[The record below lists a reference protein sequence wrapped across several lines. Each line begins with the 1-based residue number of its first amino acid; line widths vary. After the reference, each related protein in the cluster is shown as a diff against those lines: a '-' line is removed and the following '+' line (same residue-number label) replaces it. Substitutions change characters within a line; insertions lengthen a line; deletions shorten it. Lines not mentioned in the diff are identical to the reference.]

1 MLEKRKHKRLKM
13 EHALELAR
21 LNADGT
27 ADDGVVNADILN
39 ISRGGIGFLS
49 RKSLEVGSYY
59 DTRISLFDREMI
71 DAVLEIVHVEEQE
84 KGYFNWKEQAD
95 DGSYYDDIQLY
106 GMDAF
111 PLQKVKVLKGDV
123 TALDQE
129 NAIAAVYMQDDYDKK
144 VDHSN
149 WAGVGDQVTLRYVNS
164 WKYFNAETG
173 KEIPEEEI
181 DSYEG
186 ACDVEADD
194 YTQKTYTVVAEILV
208 PSVMSCRYYGSPQF
222 VLGSDTFIKD
232 TGTKDVMHMMF
243 DMKNNQSARA
253 MESFLKNYT
262 EQVEPLYS
270 YESKFSYEKEFDSFR
285 GMFLLLGGVLSGVIA
300 VVGTLNFLNAILTG
314 MIARRRE
321 FAVLQSVGMTRRQ
334 LKRMLVYE
342 GLLYTFAAIVISLI
356 LVVASEPFMGKMI
369 EKMFWFFRFQY
380 TIGPVVLAALIFTV
394 IGAGVP
400 LVVYCVVGKQ
410 TIVERL
416 RETE

>member
-1 MLEKRKHKRLKM
+1 MQKRFRFSDEAVEDSAM
-13 EHALELAR
+13 QTVLAQ
-21 LNADGT
+21 N
-27 ADDGVVNADILN
+27 
-39 ISRGGIGFLS
+39 GIKESGC
-49 RKSLEVGSYY
+49 VYGQT
-59 DTRISLFDREMI
+59 TRI
-71 DAVLEIVHVEEQE
+71 QE
-84 KGYFNWKEQAD
+84 KIKKKDMLAYYSSLGFPMTKEEEKNYFYGMEQAD

-123 TALDQE
+123 ASLDQE
-129 NAIAAVYMQDDYDKK
+129 NAIAAVYMQDDYNKK

-149 WAGVGDQVTLRYVNS
+149 WVGVGDQVTLRYVNS
-164 WKYFNAETG
+164 WKYFDAKSG
-173 KEIPEEEI
+173 KEIPEDEV
-181 DSYEG
+181 DDYED
-186 ACDVEADD
+186 AYVMKADD

-208 PSVMSCRYYGSPQF
+208 PSAMSCRYYGSPQF

-253 MESFLKNYT
+253 MEHFLKNYT

-400 LVVYCVVGKQ
+400 LVVYRVVGKQ